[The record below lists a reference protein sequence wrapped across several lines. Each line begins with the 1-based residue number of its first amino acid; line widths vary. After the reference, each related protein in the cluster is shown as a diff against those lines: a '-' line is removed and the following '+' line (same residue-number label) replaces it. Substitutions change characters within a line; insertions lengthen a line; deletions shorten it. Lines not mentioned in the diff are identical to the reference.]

1 MKAIDELFAAAHWD
15 QTRREEIANSVSHGF
30 GLAAAIVA
38 TPFLCMAAARQPNQ
52 AFYVG
57 TIIFVATMWLLYL
70 VSTLYHAWPQ
80 TRLKCVLQI
89 VDHSAIFLLIAGT
102 YTPFTLGALR
112 GPIGFA
118 YFVVI
123 WGLAAAGIAVKSKFE
138 LHPGVSAGVYVA
150 MGWGILLAARP
161 LVAAVGSAGITLI
174 LAGGA
179 FYTLGVTFYL
189 WRRLRWS
196 HVVWH
201 LFVLGGSVCHFLAVL
216 WYAAGPAV
224 RT

>member
-1 MKAIDELFAAAHWD
+1 MECDRRTRSRFGEEL
-15 QTRREEIANSVSHGF
+15 ANTLTHGLGLVASLVALPVLVVE
-30 GLAAAIVA
+30 GLARHDPWQVASGAI
-38 TPFLCMAAARQPNQ
+38 
-52 AFYVG
+52 YG
-57 TIIFVATMWLLYL
+57 TMLIALYGA
-70 VSTLYHAWPQ
+70 STLYHGLPPCRAKQ
-80 TRLKCVLQI
+80 FCRFL
-89 VDHSAIFLLIAGT
+89 DHAAIFLLIAGT

-123 WGLAAAGIAVKSKFE
+123 WGLAAAGIALKAKFE
-138 LHPGVSAGVYVA
+138 FHPGLSAGVYVA

-161 LVAAVGSAGITLI
+161 LVQAVGSPGITLI

-196 HVVWH
+196 HVVRH

-216 WYAAGPAV
+216 WYAAGPAS

>member
-1 MKAIDELFAAAHWD
+1 MDCDRRVRSRFGEELANTLTHGLGLVASLVGLPVLVLAG
-15 QTRREEIANSVSHGF
+15 IANHDPWQAISGAIYGSMLVV
-30 GLAAAIVA
+30 LYAA
-38 TPFLCMAAARQPNQ
+38 
-52 AFYVG
+52 
-57 TIIFVATMWLLYL
+57 
-70 VSTLYHAWPQ
+70 STLYHGLPPCRAKQ
-80 TRLKCVLQI
+80 VCRFL
-89 VDHSAIFLLIAGT
+89 DHAAIFLLIAGT

-123 WGLAAAGIAVKSKFE
+123 WSLAAAGIALKARYE
-138 LHPGVSAGVYVA
+138 LHPGVSTGLYVA

-161 LVAAVGSAGITLI
+161 MVEAVGPQGSALI
-174 LAGGA
+174 LAGGV
-179 FYTLGVTFYL
+179 FYTLGVAFYM

-216 WYAAGPAV
+216 WYAAGRAV

>member
-1 MKAIDELFAAAHWD
+1 MECD
-15 QTRREEIANSVSHGF
+15 RRERSRVAEELANTLTHGL
-30 GLAAAIVA
+30 GLVASLIGLPVLILAGVARDDPWQIVA
-38 TPFLCMAAARQPNQ
+38 GAIYGSMLI
-52 AFYVG
+52 V
-57 TIIFVATMWLLYL
+57 LYTA
-70 VSTLYHAWPQ
+70 STLYHALPPCRAKQ
-80 TRLKCVLQI
+80 VCRFL
-89 VDHSAIFLLIAGT
+89 DHAAIFLLIAGT

-112 GPIGFA
+112 GPLGFA

-123 WGLAAAGIAVKSKFE
+123 WGLAAAGIALKAKYQ
-138 LHPGVSAGVYVA
+138 LHPGVSTGLYVA

-161 LVAAVGSAGITLI
+161 MIQAVGTEGIALI
-174 LAGGA
+174 LAGGV
-179 FYTLGVTFYL
+179 FYTLGVAFYM

-216 WYAAGPAV
+216 WYAAGSAV

>member
-1 MKAIDELFAAAHWD
+1 MDCDRRVHSRFGEELANTLTHGLGLVASLIGLPVLVVAGVARHDPWQVVSGAIYGSMLIVLYAA
-15 QTRREEIANSVSHGF
+15 
-30 GLAAAIVA
+30 
-38 TPFLCMAAARQPNQ
+38 
-52 AFYVG
+52 
-57 TIIFVATMWLLYL
+57 
-70 VSTLYHAWPQ
+70 STLYHALPPCRAKQ
-80 TRLKCVLQI
+80 VCRFL
-89 VDHSAIFLLIAGT
+89 DHAAIFLLIAGT

-112 GPIGFA
+112 GPLGFV

-123 WGLAAAGIAVKSKFE
+123 WGLAAAGIALKAKFQ
-138 LHPGVSAGVYVA
+138 LHPGVSTGLYVA

-161 LVAAVGSAGITLI
+161 MVQAVGMQGAALI
-174 LAGGA
+174 LAGGV
-179 FYTLGVTFYL
+179 FYTLGVAFYM

-216 WYAAGPAV
+216 WYAAGPV